1 MNRRKYVYKNP
12 KLNLVKSR
20 LNDDLNPSVG
30 LNLNVDLNPFD
41 DYLISDCEALL
52 KANSLTVEEQQH
64 RIKPNAS
71 FSNKKSANCMLSSQY
86 HIKTDRLQSTQR
98 NQTQK
103 ESRVPGLYGCNRYK
117 SKRKEQVKE
126 SEMFCFF

>member
-20 LNDDLNPSVG
+20 LNDGLNP
-30 LNLNVDLNPFD
+30 NVDLNPFD

-71 FSNKKSANCMLSSQY
+71 FSNKKSANC
-86 HIKTDRLQSTQR
+86 
-98 NQTQK
+98 
-103 ESRVPGLYGCNRYK
+103 
-117 SKRKEQVKE
+117 
-126 SEMFCFF
+126 

>member
-86 HIKTDRLQSTQR
+86 HIKTDRLQSTQS

>member
-86 HIKTDRLQSTQR
+86 HIKTDRLQSTQS
-98 NQTQK
+98 NQTHK

>member
-12 KLNLVKSR
+12 KLNLVKSG
-20 LNDDLNPSVG
+20 LNDGLNDGLNPSV
-30 LNLNVDLNPFD
+30 DLNSFD
-41 DYLISDCEALL
+41 EYLISDCEALL

-86 HIKTDRLQSTQR
+86 HIKTDRLQSAQS

-117 SKRKEQVKE
+117 SKRKEQAKE

>member
-12 KLNLVKSR
+12 KLNLVKDR
-20 LNDDLNPSVG
+20 LNDG
-30 LNLNVDLNPFD
+30 LNSNVDLNSFE
-41 DYLISDCEALL
+41 DYLMSDCEALL

-86 HIKTDRLQSTQR
+86 QIKTDRLRSAQN

-103 ESRVPGLYGCNRYK
+103 ESRVPGLYGCHRYK

-126 SEMFCFF
+126 SEMLCIF

>member
-1 MNRRKYVYKNP
+1 MTKMNRRKYVYKNP

-20 LNDDLNPSVG
+20 LNDGLNP
-30 LNLNVDLNPFD
+30 NVDLNSFY

-52 KANSLTVEEQQH
+52 KANSLTVDEQQN

-71 FSNKKSANCMLSSQY
+71 FSNKKSANCILSSQY
-86 HIKTDRLQSTQR
+86 HIKTDRLQSAQS